1 MNVCA
6 LGHKPTFVRTVS
18 LRMELG
24 RVASFRRAPER
35 TFPDKFLPVKLHCR
49 RSRIL
54 SETAFACRAH
64 TEPLHVVPSISLA
77 YRCVSR
83 KPQFWSSQTHGSSI
97 AGGRVPMQ

>member
-1 MNVCA
+1 MTAGANEQ
-6 LGHKPTFVRTVS
+6 TFVRTVS

-54 SETAFACRAH
+54 SETAFACSAH
-64 TEPLHVVPSISLA
+64 TQPLCVLPNSSLV
-77 YRCVSR
+77 YRC
-83 KPQFWSSQTHGSSI
+83 F
-97 AGGRVPMQ
+97 